1 MVKAIIPAGLGQRDA
16 VSLFELLLCIF
27 RPNLH
32 GKLPGTSNHKNVG
45 AKLFQY
51 RRLSL
56 FHLSSGSN
64 SLSGDQ
70 TFNIV
75 IVAGLALTGWDW
87 KIKFLSEPKP

>member
-1 MVKAIIPAGLGQRDA
+1 M
-16 VSLFELLLCIF
+16 SLFELFLCIF

-32 GKLPGTSNHKNVG
+32 GKLPGTSDDKNVG

-51 RRLSL
+51 RRLAP

-64 SLSGDQ
+64 SLRGDQ

-75 IVAGLALTGWDW
+75 IVAGLAPTVWELEN
-87 KIKFLSEPKP
+87 KVSQ